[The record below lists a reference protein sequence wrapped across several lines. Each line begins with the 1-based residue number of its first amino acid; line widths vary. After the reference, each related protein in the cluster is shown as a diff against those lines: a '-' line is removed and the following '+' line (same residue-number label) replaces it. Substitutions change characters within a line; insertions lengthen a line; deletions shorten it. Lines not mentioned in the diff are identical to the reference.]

1 MNSFRIATI
10 YESRL
15 GRNDGNP
22 LYVTAALKRVQ
33 HYGNLISGK
42 GADVN
47 LSEWF
52 PNGEDDLYA
61 KHLAEKLW
69 DLHKVHIEVD
79 HLAPLDNIDLF
90 GQYDCF
96 FDIDWGEDGLGGIL
110 PYTPSALRKPLLTW
124 VSDTHLG
131 YDYRLGKAKQA
142 DYVFCAQK
150 RAVDEF
156 KRDGIK
162 NPIWLPHAFDPIAY
176 PKFNLLTQKYDVCFV
191 GHVNSENRLEALDRL
206 FKEFPN
212 FYYGQKRF
220 EDASRKFAE
229 SKIVFNIAMIDDIN
243 MRTFEVMGS
252 GNFLI
257 TNTIPTLH
265 ELFQDQKHLVE
276 FSTLDEL
283 IERTR
288 YYLDHEDERKE
299 IARIGY
305 EECIQKHKIMDRV
318 EVMLM
323 TVLGTKKETT
333 AYANV

>member
-1 MNSFRIATI
+1 MNSFRIATM

-22 LYVTAALKRVQ
+22 LYVTAALKRLQ
-33 HYGNLISGK
+33 HYGNIISGK
-42 GADVN
+42 GIDVN
-47 LSEWF
+47 LAQWF
-52 PNGEDDLYA
+52 VNGEDDLYA

-162 NPIWLPHAFDPIAY
+162 DPIWLPHAFEPLAY
-176 PKFNLLTQKYDVCFV
+176 PKFNLLTKKYDVCFV

-220 EDASRKFAE
+220 EEASRKFAE
-229 SKIVFNIAMIDDIN
+229 SKIVFNIAMLGDTN
-243 MRTFEVMGS
+243 MRCFEVLGS
-252 GNFLI
+252 GSFLL
-257 TNTIPTLH
+257 TDRIPNIE
-265 ELFQDQKHLVE
+265 ELFEDGKHCVFYE
-276 FSTLDEL
+276 NLDDM
-283 IERTR
+283 IEKAK
-288 YYLDHEDERKE
+288 YYLKHDSEREK
-299 IARIGY
+299 IAEAGY
-305 EECIQKHKIMDRV
+305 RHAMENHTMGHRV
-318 EVMLM
+318 EKMLDIILSQKD
-323 TVLGTKKETT
+323 V
-333 AYANV
+333 YASC